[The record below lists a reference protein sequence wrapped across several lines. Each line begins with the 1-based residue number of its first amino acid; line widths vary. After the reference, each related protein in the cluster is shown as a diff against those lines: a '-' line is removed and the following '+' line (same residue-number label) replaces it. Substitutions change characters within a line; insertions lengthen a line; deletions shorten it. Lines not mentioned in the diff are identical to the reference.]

1 MKRKHKLVIGVSS
14 LEQSLKETL
23 EACKKA
29 KRGLPF
35 GPVHRI
41 DFTDQA
47 ALFGTLSPKRMELL
61 RYLRQSGAMSARQLS
76 KNLGRD
82 YKNIQ
87 GDIKLLSRL
96 ELIVANEEGRYIVPW
111 DDISIELALAA

>member
-1 MKRKHKLVIGVSS
+1 MKKRKLIIGVST

-23 EACKKA
+23 DACKKA
-29 KRGLPF
+29 EKGLTS

-47 ALFGTLSPKRMELL
+47 VLFSTLSPKRTELL
-61 RYLRQSGAMSARQLS
+61 RYLRQNGPMSARQTA
-76 KNLGRD
+76 KNLERD

-87 GDIKLLSRL
+87 VDIKLLSRL
-96 ELIVANEEGRYIVPW
+96 ELVATNEAGKYIVPW
-111 DDISIELALAA
+111 DDITIELALAA